1 MSEARHTAAEHSVIT
16 TYRKPIWRN
25 FISAV
30 KNYQLIAPN
39 DCIAVCIS
47 GGKDSLLLATCLR
60 ALQRHSEVPFEL
72 RYLCMDPG
80 YTMENRA
87 QVLENARRLEIP
99 LEMFE
104 SDIFSVVND
113 VPSSPCHVCAAMR
126 RGYLYK
132 EAQKRGCN
140 KIALGH
146 HYDDAVATALMS
158 LFYGGQ
164 FKTMMPKV
172 KSDNWQG
179 MELIRP
185 LFLVREEHIIAWQQE
200 QGLQCLR
207 CACRVT
213 SSEDGGKRKYI
224 RDLIERLSQD
234 NPKLKNNIFAAL
246 SAVDLDT
253 VLGYRAVGADRI
265 TPFTD
270 EYSGPQR
277 PNADNEPEVKA

>member
-16 TYRKPIWRN
+16 AYRKPIWRN

-30 KNYQLIAPN
+30 KTYQLIAPN

-60 ALQRHSEVPFEL
+60 ALQRHSDVPFAL

-80 YTMENRA
+80 YTAENRER
-87 QVLENARRLEIP
+87 VLENARKLEIP

-224 RDLIERLSQD
+224 SDLIAQLSKD

-270 EYSGPQR
+270 EYTGPQR
-277 PNADNEPEVKA
+277 PKADDVPEVKA